1 MSTFELIRE
10 SEWLVFPALDDKEP
24 GFFQLIVRPQRTHFS
39 QVLGYTP
46 DGPGEMLPA
55 L

>member
-1 MSTFELIRE
+1 MSTIALIRE
-10 SEWLVFPALDDKEP
+10 SEWLVFPALDDKEL
-24 GFFQLIVRPQRTHFS
+24 GFFRSIARPQKTHFS